1 MDNAKHLSVA
11 NAINAVLIVLS
22 AVVAYW
28 FPFELFLFAYGV
40 LGPIHYFTEI
50 NWLHRKDYFLQKTDK
65 QIFLWIMVVVMVL
78 FTWYNFSF
86 ITGFDGKAFSNFFKS
101 YSRGILL
108 STVALVVLLLWS
120 KLNSERRVL
129 YLAAS
134 VIILMVVQSW
144 AVFGTIALMLPTLIH
159 VSLFTWLF
167 MVQGAIKN
175 PAWHNYAVAG
185 IYLLVGFVLVAMPP
199 ISNSI
204 SQFFQVSW
212 TESRMEGINTT
223 AQTLFGIDKKN
234 ADVFSNL
241 GIRIQG
247 FIAFAYTYHYLN
259 WFSKAEIIK
268 WNKNLTTSQIVLI
281 ILLSIASIGLYIY
294 SYSVGVLVLLA
305 VSLLHVLLELPLNIL
320 SIKQVFGTLKTRLK

>member
-1 MDNAKHLSVA
+1 MINIQHLPVA

-65 QIFLWIMVVVMVL
+65 QIYLWIMVVVMAL

-86 ITGFDGKAFSNFFKS
+86 ITGFDGKAFSDFFKS
-101 YSRGILL
+101 YSRAILL
-108 STVALVVLLLWS
+108 STVVLATLLVWS

-134 VIILMVVQSW
+134 VVVLMVVQTW
-144 AVFGTIALMLPTLIH
+144 TVFGTIALMLPTLIH

-167 MVQGAIKN
+167 MVQGAIRN
-175 PAWHNYAVAG
+175 PAWHNYAVALIYVLVG
-185 IYLLVGFVLVAMPP
+185 IVLLVVPP

-204 SQFFQVSW
+204 SQFFQASW
-212 TESRMEGINTT
+212 AESRMEGINTT

-241 GIRIQG
+241 GTRIQG

-259 WFSKAEIIK
+259 WFSKVEVIK
-268 WNKNLTTSQIVLI
+268 WHKELTTKKLAIVA
-281 ILLSIASIGLYIY
+281 LLSITSIALYIY

-305 VSLLHVLLELPLNIL
+305 VSLLHVLLELPLNVITV
-320 SIKQVFGTLKTRLK
+320 KQVFGSLRTRLK

>member
-1 MDNAKHLSVA
+1 MVNIQHLPVA

-22 AVVAYW
+22 AAVAYW

-50 NWLHRKDYFLQKTDK
+50 NWLHRKDYFLKKTDK
-65 QIFLWIMVVVMVL
+65 QIYLWIMVVVMAL

-86 ITGFDGKAFSNFFKS
+86 ITGFDGKAFSDFFKS
-101 YSRGILL
+101 YSRAILL
-108 STVALVVLLLWS
+108 STVVLATLLVWS

-134 VIILMVVQSW
+134 VVILMVVQTW
-144 AVFGTIALMLPTLIH
+144 TVFGTIALMLPTLIH

-185 IYLLVGFVLVAMPP
+185 IYLLVGIVLLAIPP
-199 ISNSI
+199 FSNSI
-204 SQFFQVSW
+204 SQFFQASW

-223 AQTLFGIDKKN
+223 AQTLFGIDKRN

-241 GIRIQG
+241 GMRIQG

-259 WFSKAEIIK
+259 WFSKVEVIK
-268 WNKNLTTSQIVLI
+268 WHKELTTKKLAIVV
-281 ILLSIASIGLYIY
+281 LLSITSIGLYIY

-305 VSLLHVLLELPLNIL
+305 VSLLHVLLELPLNVITA
-320 SIKQVFGTLKTRLK
+320 KQVFGSLRTRLK